1 MDITQA
7 KVVSSVIIYLVIWL
21 LLLLNVINA
30 VKCQISVSKVVDPPM
45 PWGDDEHFGIRL
57 IRLSCFV
64 FTTAFVAL
72 TYALGVYSLLYYVLI
87 QRDASEKVPT
97 ESTFI
102 YFGFI
107 LFLVITGTI
116 TGLIAKFYEP
126 VNEQH
131 SESII
136 PRQMN
141 RFVWILPAS
150 GTVFIILAVI
160 FENVHQM
167 FGLVHSWQII
177 FLIISIV
184 TTITPALLIY
194 REDKVKSYASRI
206 LKNKMEEAFLLS
218 IYITPAMVTIIM
230 YGTLYIIYELLDM

>member
-1 MDITQA
+1 MEAIYSPMVTGPYALFSTLTFIISTMLIILIFSYLHNVALEKECVLVYLYKDVLINIILLNCMRLITLILCYSIDNGVRMDITQA

-126 VNEQH
+126 VN
-131 SESII
+131 
-136 PRQMN
+136 
-141 RFVWILPAS
+141 
-150 GTVFIILAVI
+150 
-160 FENVHQM
+160 
-167 FGLVHSWQII
+167 
-177 FLIISIV
+177 
-184 TTITPALLIY
+184 
-194 REDKVKSYASRI
+194 
-206 LKNKMEEAFLLS
+206 
-218 IYITPAMVTIIM
+218 
-230 YGTLYIIYELLDM
+230 